1 MRTLYLG
8 PNCCNAQKGRVFNFK
23 KGPPDME
30 RGQYRLF
37 AVSGRHF
44 ASLGIDQMD
53 AFTDDAGHRLVD
65 VAVLVGR
72 IIGNEALNPVAG
84 GGTTIE
90 ESGGHGGKKSEGD
103 RGKFFIQIWR
113 PRSTP

>member
-1 MRTLYLG
+1 MVVAESRG
-8 PNCCNAQKGRVFNFK
+8 ASPIIQKGPV
-23 KGPPDME
+23 DME

-72 IIGNEALNPVAG
+72 IIGDEALNSVAG

-90 ESGGHGGKKSEGD
+90 ESGGHGGKEK
-103 RGKFFIQIWR
+103 
-113 PRSTP
+113 PR